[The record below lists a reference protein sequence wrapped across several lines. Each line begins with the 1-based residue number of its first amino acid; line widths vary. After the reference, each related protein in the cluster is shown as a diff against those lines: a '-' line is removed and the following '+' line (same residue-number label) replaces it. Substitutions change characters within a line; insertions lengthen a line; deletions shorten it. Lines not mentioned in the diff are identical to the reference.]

1 MCVAFV
7 AVAGR
12 RCTFTVCT
20 YYTYA
25 YTCEY
30 QDYVLG
36 SQADVA
42 IHGAAVVDPEAE
54 HPAGYYPPSPESTAA
69 DRASRKRP
77 PAADRPSPKRCAGDR
92 HSNPNPNP

>member
-1 MCVAFV
+1 MAFV

-42 IHGAAVVDPEAE
+42 IHGAEVVDPEAE
-54 HPAGYYPPSPESTAA
+54 QPAGYPPSPERAA
-69 DRASRKRP
+69 GDPPSRKRP
-77 PAADRPSPKRCAGDR
+77 PAGDRPSPKRSAAY
-92 HSNPNPNP
+92 HPSLTP

>member
-1 MCVAFV
+1 MAFV

-36 SQADVA
+36 FQADVA

-54 HPAGYYPPSPESTAA
+54 HPAAYHPPSPE
-69 DRASRKRP
+69 R
-77 PAADRPSPKRCAGDR
+77 PAADRPSRKRSPAGDR
-92 HSNPNPNP
+92 PSAKRSAGYRTSNPNPSP